1 MVGVGER
8 SPDDDEVVLMEERDA
23 DDASPPLDTLCRENE
38 YHLWGVGG
46 GGSGGGGR
54 DLYFTT
60 LVVQIQ
66 SNLKTSPC

>member
-38 YHLWGVGG
+38 YHLFGEGG
-46 GGSGGGGR
+46 GGERSLFYNACSS
-54 DLYFTT
+54 DS
-60 LVVQIQ
+60 IKPK
-66 SNLKTSPC
+66 N

>member
-38 YHLWGVGG
+38 YHLFGERGG
-46 GGSGGGGR
+46 KSGGGGER
-54 DLYFTT
+54 SLFYNACSSDS
-60 LVVQIQ
+60 IKPK
-66 SNLKTSPC
+66 N